1 MRDKV
6 SETSPL
12 SGPEVVKICTTST
25 QGPFAKNGMKIDL
38 PSTQVCC
45 TNTRPKT
52 VNIEHLVLEP
62 LRHLET
68 GVKVDSNI
76 TSEAVPMVL
85 SPGESAVVTISGF
98 IPAKP
103 GTYTSSFRVA
113 PKEESSLAID
123 IEYQVAAHI
132 AWGLLCMFFGLLIIG
147 FINVLDNESGV
158 KGVLRHAIVARQ
170 NAHELIQLTPPP
182 QSSAAQIYTIN
193 HEFDSAIAV
202 LKKPREPSFVDHRS
216 ADADEHLKIAA
227 NLTDELHKA
236 SQKPR

>member
-1 MRDKV
+1 MRYKF